1 MRRQGSTEVYPF
13 DLSWGELGLPGRQK
27 NSRAKSGYRS
37 GVYEKD
43 LESDNPVNTI
53 RAEDAELALVIAA
66 KIDQTTATPA
76 GAGQCHLVDRS
87 NALAVFILKQHDGL
101 TRHRCRQA

>member
-1 MRRQGSTEVYPF
+1 M
-13 DLSWGELGLPGRQK
+13 
-27 NSRAKSGYRS
+27 
-37 GVYEKD
+37 
-43 LESDNPVNTI
+43 NTI
-53 RAEDAELALVIAA
+53 RAEDAEFALVIAA

-101 TRHRCRQA
+101 TRHRCRQAKIRELDHLAGDRLLRRRNWGVGYSVHSTIEAEALYPLK